1 MTEAHTRGYTASFPY
16 AAPLSLTELHG
27 PRSGAV
33 TVPAY
38 VDPRPSAEF
47 IVHDESSR
55 RSLYGAVVRAG
66 TLDDQR
72 ALLDGELLV
81 EVWPSLTLPAVCR
94 ELWESRIPEL
104 GRA

>member
-1 MTEAHTRGYTASFPY
+1 MADANPRGYTASFPY
-16 AAPLSLTELHG
+16 ASPLSLAELRG
-27 PRSGAV
+27 PTSGTV

-38 VDPRPSAEF
+38 VDPRPGAEF
-47 IVHDESSR
+47 VVQEPTSLR
-55 RSLYGAVVRAG
+55 ALYGAVVRAG

-72 ALLDGELLV
+72 ALLDGALLAQ
-81 EVWPSLTLPAVCR
+81 VWMSLTLPGVCR